1 MYNLNKVGERTY
13 YIDSPTNIGIYKL
26 NESDIC
32 LIDSGNDKEAGR
44 KINKILKENNFNLK
58 YIISTHSNAD
68 HIGGNEFL
76 QKRTDCKIISTEI
89 ENLFIKYPILE
100 PSFLYGGYPIK
111 SIRNKFLMAK

>member
-1 MYNLNKVGERTY
+1 MYNLNNVGDRTY
-13 YIDSPTNIGIYKL
+13 YIVSPTNIGIYKL
-26 NESDIC
+26 HESDIC

-76 QKRTDCKIISTEI
+76 QKRTE
-89 ENLFIKYPILE
+89 
-100 PSFLYGGYPIK
+100 
-111 SIRNKFLMAK
+111 

>member
-44 KINKILKENNFNLK
+44 KSGSEISSCLLTLFSLYHN
-58 YIISTHSNAD
+58 IIPFD
-68 HIGGNEFL
+68 
-76 QKRTDCKIISTEI
+76 
-89 ENLFIKYPILE
+89 
-100 PSFLYGGYPIK
+100 
-111 SIRNKFLMAK
+111 